1 MEEVDVMLEREGS
14 AEDVDKASQSP
25 VTLNILRVPYLRHG
39 AATAC

>member
-25 VTLNILRVPYLRHG
+25 VTLNMLYLRHG